1 MRALLPHLALVSTL
15 GCGSA
20 AYTYSGY
27 WASNHFP
34 IEDNWVWEYTNEGED
49 FLLRAETTNREAS
62 GATEIVTIDYSNRE
76 TGNLLYSIKW
86 SSDKTDGVQIHGYY
100 VAEPFSGSDDDGGD
114 DEDTGSTVDVT
125 IGEWVLFNP
134 PVALADR
141 QAEAGDTLSTS
152 TGGATYEAF
161 FEAYEDCPNLYA
173 TDWRCM
179 KVTIT
184 SDDDG
189 AAPFEGTWHWAAEY
203 GTSLFQPAGNDFP
216 WKLVGEPRWTE
227 AN

>member
-1 MRALLPHLALVSTL
+1 MRALLSLLTLVSTV

-27 WASNHFP
+27 WASDHFP
-34 IEDNWVWEYTNEGED
+34 LGDDWVWEYSSEAED
-49 FLLRAETTNREAS
+49 FLLQVETTNRETS
-62 GATEIVTIDYSNRE
+62 GGIEVVTLDYTHRD

-86 SSDKTDGVQIHGYY
+86 SSNNSDGIQIHGYY
-100 VAEPFSGSDDDGGD
+100 TAEPFSGQDDDDGGD
-114 DEDTGSTVDVT
+114 DDTGSATDAS

-134 PVALADR
+134 PVEVLGGQAKPGDAL
-141 QAEAGDTLSTS
+141 TTT
-152 TGGATYEAF
+152 TGGVTYEASF
-161 FEAYEDCPNLYA
+161 DTYEDCPNLYVS
-173 TDWRCM
+173 DWRCM
-179 KVTIT
+179 KVIIT

-203 GTSLFQPAGNDFP
+203 GTSLFQPEGTDFP
-216 WKLVGEPRWTE
+216 WKLVGKPERTP

>member
-34 IEDNWVWEYTNEGED
+34 IEDNWVWEYTNEGQD
-49 FLLRAETTNREAS
+49 FLLRAETINREPS
-62 GATEIVTIDYSNRE
+62 GATEVVTIDYSNRD

-86 SSDKTDGVQIHGYY
+86 SSDKTDGVQIHGYL

-114 DEDTGSTVDVT
+114 DEDTGSAVDVT

-134 PVALADR
+134 PVVLAER
-141 QAEAGDTLSTS
+141 QAEAGETVSTS
-152 TGGATYEAF
+152 TGGVTYNSF

-216 WKLVGEPRWTE
+216 WKLVGEPQWTE
-227 AN
+227 AD